1 MGHSAEGRDVNDSG
15 QISLAMLEGQNLLRL
30 VEEFIELLVDGRDD
44 PDAGIDR
51 LVPSAYPQDEDAAE
65 EFRASTRG
73 DLLDRRVADALDV
86 RTALEPFDRDDI
98 DPSSAAALAK
108 HEVEI
113 PAADTDAWL
122 RTFSAMR
129 LVVASRLG
137 IDREDAHD
145 PQDSRFYVYD
155 WLGYRL
161 DQIVN
166 LADQR
171 DGL

>member
-1 MGHSAEGRDVNDSG
+1 MTDSG
-15 QISLAMLEGQNLLRL
+15 HITLAMVEGQNLLRL
-30 VEEFIELLVDGRDD
+30 LDEFIELLMSGRDD

-51 LVPSAYPQDEDAAE
+51 LAPNAYPQDDAAAE

-86 RTALEPFDRDDI
+86 RTALEPFDRDDV
-98 DPSSAAALAK
+98 DPSTQAAVEMHAL
-108 HEVEI
+108 EI
-113 PAADTDAWL
+113 PRDDTDAWL

-137 IDREDAHD
+137 IDSEDAHD
-145 PQDSRFYVYD
+145 PQDARFYVYD

-161 DQIVN
+161 DQLVN
-166 LADQR
+166 LADQH